1 MFHSKQEES
10 LDMSQSVT
18 TIHKQP
24 YWVLSGFIAILVI
37 MLTATSISL
46 TSLSGINQR
55 LEHLVKKHNVKL
67 QYMETMRGLIRERML
82 NVLVALN
89 LDDSFKIEEEWEEFS
104 ERAREFILTR
114 EKLYKLDVTPEE
126 KERIEIQRRV
136 LAQGQTV
143 MSQVFDLIRENNYPQ
158 AKNDIVNALKVNDAI
173 IEELTLMIKVGHD
186 VSKKELSQAADNYLE
201 TRRNVFILD
210 VIAVLVCLL
219 IAVVVFRNL
228 RVNQQNIT
236 NAVGAL
242 KQANEKLE
250 ARVLERTQDLLALRD
265 EAVNANKAKSR
276 FLANMSHELRTP
288 LNAIIG
294 YSDILIEDAEDKNMV
309 EECEDLHKI
318 LAAGKHL
325 LDLIDDILDIS
336 RIETGNLDIELETFS
351 FKPLVLEVIDVMHP
365 LFDQRNN
372 HFSFEY
378 DESIIN
384 IYADPRRTRQ
394 ILFNLLSNANKFT
407 EHGQIT
413 LNVKQQLIEDKT
425 WLRCEIQDTGIGI
438 SQEDQNKLFQAFMQ
452 VDASA
457 TRKYGGTGLGLAI
470 SLRFCEMMG
479 GTIELQSELGKGSC
493 VAILL
498 PLNIENK

>member
-1 MFHSKQEES
+1 
-10 LDMSQSVT
+10 MSQSVA

-24 YWVLSGFIAILVI
+24 YWVLIGFIAILMI

-67 QYMETMRGLIRERML
+67 QYMEAMRDLIRERML

-89 LDDSFKIEEEWEEFS
+89 LEDSFKVEGEWEEFS
-104 ERAREFILTR
+104 QRAREFISTR

-126 KERIEIQRRV
+126 KARIENQRKV
-136 LAQGQTV
+136 LSEGQQV
-143 MSQVFDLIRENNYPQ
+143 MAQVFDLIREGNISQ
-158 AKNDIVNALKVNDAI
+158 ARTDISKALQANDAI
-173 IEELTLMIKVGHD
+173 INELTTMIKVGHD
-186 VSKKELSQAADNYLE
+186 VSKNELSEATDNYLE
-201 TRRNVFILD
+201 TRRNIFVLD
-210 VIAVLVCLL
+210 VIAVLTCLL
-219 IAVVVFRNL
+219 IAVIIFRNL

-236 NAVGAL
+236 HGVEAL

-250 ARVLERTQDLLALRD
+250 ARVLERTQDLLTLRD
-265 EAVNANKAKSR
+265 EAINASKAKSR

-294 YSDILIEDAEDKNMV
+294 YSDMLIEEVEDRGLQ
-309 EECEDLHKI
+309 EECKDLHKI

-336 RIETGNLDIELETFS
+336 RIESGNLEVECGRFVLKEL
-351 FKPLVLEVIDVMHP
+351 VQEVIDIMYP
-365 LFDQRNN
+365 LIEQRNN
-372 HFSFEY
+372 GFLFHY
-378 DESIIN
+378 DDQITT
-384 IYADPRRTRQ
+384 IYADPRRLKQ

-407 EHGQIT
+407 EHGQIS
-413 LNVKQQLIEDKT
+413 LNVKQQLIDQKK
-425 WLRCEIQDTGIGI
+425 WLRCEIIDTGIGI
-438 SQEDQNKLFQAFMQ
+438 GEADQKKVFQAFMQ

-470 SLRFCEMMG
+470 SLRFCQMMG
-479 GTIELQSELGKGSC
+479 GTIELQSELGKGC
-493 VAILL
+493 NVAVLL
-498 PLNIENK
+498 PLETIDKNTS